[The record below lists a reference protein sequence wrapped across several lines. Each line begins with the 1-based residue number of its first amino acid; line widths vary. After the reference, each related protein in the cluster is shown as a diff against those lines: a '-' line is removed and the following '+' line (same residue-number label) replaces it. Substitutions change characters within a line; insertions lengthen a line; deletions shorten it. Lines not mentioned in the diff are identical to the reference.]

1 MTYASSF
8 AYETNEIPRLV
19 DVKGSIIRC
28 GCSPLNYAAAGH
40 FRQFVQKI
48 LIRLKRITSLKA
60 NERQQFS
67 GRMPSAF
74 RPVLGFVRIAVA
86 CWNWTRTATAIK
98 RIVDKV
104 GFNWQTKLKEE
115 NN

>member
-40 FRQFVQKI
+40 FHQFVQKKFNSI
-48 LIRLKRITSLKA
+48 KTNYKFEGEWTTTVFWPDAIRIPA
-60 NERQQFS
+60 
-67 GRMPSAF
+67 GVGF
-74 RPVLGFVRIAVA
+74 RPDCGRLL
-86 CWNWTRTATAIK
+86 
-98 RIVDKV
+98 
-104 GFNWQTKLKEE
+104 KLDTDS
-115 NN
+115 NGN